1 MNKRIIMAITGA
13 SGSIYAIEFLKIME
27 DLEVEVHGIISE
39 AGEKVLDIELGKTG
53 KDLGPVHKWHDINDF
68 TSPTASGSSLFDGMV
83 VLPCTMGTLSAIANG
98 TSDNLIHR
106 AADVTLKERR
116 KLVLAVRETP
126 LNRVHLNNM
135 MLANDAGAIICPAMP
150 AYYHKPQTLE
160 DIGRDFAARV
170 ASLLGFEVPNMQRWQ
185 GINND

>member
-39 AGEKVLDIELGKTG
+39 AGEKVLAIELDKTG

-68 TSPTASGSSLFDGMV
+68 TSPTASGSNLFDGMV

-106 AADVTLKERR
+106 AAALFTFDSSANNICFAIE
-116 KLVLAVRETP
+116 LAFLP
-126 LNRVHLNNM
+126 FL
-135 MLANDAGAIICPAMP
+135 
-150 AYYHKPQTLE
+150 
-160 DIGRDFAARV
+160 
-170 ASLLGFEVPNMQRWQ
+170 SGF
-185 GINND
+185 IYT